1 MDDWAGLYKLARL
14 AVLALVLLGIAVW
27 LFRPSRKQRLE
38 RPARRMLEG
47 DDS

>member
-14 AVLALVLLGIAVW
+14 ALLALALLGIAVW

-38 RPARRMLEG
+38 RPARRMLEE